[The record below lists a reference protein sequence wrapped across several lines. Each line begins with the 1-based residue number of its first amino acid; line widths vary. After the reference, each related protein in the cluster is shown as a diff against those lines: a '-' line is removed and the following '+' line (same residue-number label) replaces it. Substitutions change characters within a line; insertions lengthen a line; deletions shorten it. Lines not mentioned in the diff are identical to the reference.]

1 LCFIF
6 FLTEGAVL
14 DWSAVLLT
22 SDHGMETSWA
32 GLGYS
37 TFSVAMTIGRLTG
50 DRVVHRF
57 GGQNVIVIGGLSAAA
72 GIMLATLAPGWPVSL
87 VGFALVGIGCSNI
100 VPVLFSSVG
109 RQTIMPENVAV
120 PAITTVGYAGILAGP
135 AIIGFVAAASNL
147 QVAFLI
153 LAVLLLGGAV
163 SGRLLRV

>member
-1 LCFIF
+1 
-6 FLTEGAVL
+6 
-14 DWSAVLLT
+14 
-22 SDHGMETSWA
+22 
-32 GLGYS
+32 
-37 TFSVAMTIGRLTG
+37 
-50 DRVVHRF
+50 
-57 GGQNVIVIGGLSAAA
+57 
-72 GIMLATLAPGWPVSL
+72 MLATLAPGWPAAL